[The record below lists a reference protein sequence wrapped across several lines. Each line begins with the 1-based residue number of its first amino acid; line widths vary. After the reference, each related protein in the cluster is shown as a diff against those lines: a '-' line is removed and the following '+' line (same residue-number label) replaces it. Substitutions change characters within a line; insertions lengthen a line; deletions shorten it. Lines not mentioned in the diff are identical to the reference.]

1 MFDLINKVLFY
12 VKVILLLLTLTLT
25 LYILLSMNDYYG
37 NEIVNLILICLP
49 LLLVLIIFTV
59 SFIFKDGDNN
69 LFFNVASFIALIA
82 ILIIDLRAI
91 LDKNMVLWIRGN
103 LNFYYFQNQMTQ
115 IKILS
120 YCIFIG
126 NVLVIYNERYNKKII
141 NKKNKKSNK

>member
-12 VKVILLLLTLTLT
+12 IKVILLLLTLTLT
-25 LYILLSMNDYYG
+25 LYILLAMNDYYG

-69 LFFNVASFIALIA
+69 LFFNIASFIALIA

-103 LNFYYFQNQMTQ
+103 LNFYYFQNQMMQ

-120 YCIFIG
+120 YCIFVG
-126 NVLVIYNERYNKKII
+126 NVLVIYNEKYNKKII
-141 NKKNKKSNK
+141 NKKNEKSKK